1 VATQTKATRGKTS
14 ERVKAT
20 RGSAGGHRVTPARP
34 ERTLWMRK
42 SSKSQAD
49 DTHTWRARISATQ
62 NGKEDRFRRKAG
74 PATGEGK
81 PLKVKAQ
88 GRDRHETR
96 PEGLRAEQRVKRL
109 RKPEGAAQ
117 PGEASPVQVAAR
129 F

>member
-1 VATQTKATRGKTS
+1 
-14 ERVKAT
+14 
-20 RGSAGGHRVTPARP
+20 
-34 ERTLWMRK
+34 MRK

-49 DTHTWRARISATQ
+49 DTQTWRARISVIQ
-62 NGKEDRFRRKAG
+62 NGKGDRSHREVG
-74 PATGEGK
+74 SATGEGK

-96 PEGLRAEQRVKRL
+96 PEGLRVEQSVKRS